1 MNVNNL
7 IMMLEKEEGSL
18 QLAACKKG
26 LDFIKEVRKI
36 VTPKDQ
42 VSWRNWREEGRGG
55 SAQLSSEG
63 EEERVNWVWIVW
75 PFGL

>member
-1 MNVNNL
+1 MNVNNS

-42 VSWRNWREEGRGG
+42 VS
-55 SAQLSSEG
+55 
-63 EEERVNWVWIVW
+63 
-75 PFGL
+75 